1 MRETPWLPQVPTLNE
16 QGLTDEAYRVT
27 GWLAIAA
34 PSGTPKPIVDRLALE
49 VRNALKQP
57 AVRDRVT
64 GMGFEVLDNGTPEAF
79 LAAYRQELPIW
90 YRLIKASGVKLD

>member
-1 MRETPWLPQVPTLNE
+1 MQAGKLRAIGTSGEKRMTTMPQVPTLNE

-34 PSGTPKPIVDRLALE
+34 PSGTPKPVVDRLALE

-57 AVRDRVT
+57 AVRDRVK
-64 GMGFEVLDNGTPEAF
+64 
-79 LAAYRQELPIW
+79 R
-90 YRLIKASGVKLD
+90 